1 MIKLTRLDGTVFYI
15 NADLIET
22 VEETPDTHIMLS
34 NGKRYLVLE
43 KTVTILD
50 RIMKFK
56 AAILRRSMPGLK
68 KKYLK
73 RKRQGDFNPVC
84 EL

>member
-43 KTVTILD
+43 KTAIILD
-50 RIMKFK
+50 RIMEFK
-56 AAILRRSMPGLK
+56 AAILRRSMPVMK

-73 RKRQGDFNPVC
+73 RKRLGNFNPVC